1 MAIHQ
6 GVTVQYKTNNGSV
19 PAITLRTYTASNDT
33 DATAAA
39 ADRADLLV
47 LGTGQPTRLYAVVK
61 DSATT
66 EAGATTAGKWWIP
79 A

>member
-1 MAIHQ
+1 MAVHQ
-6 GVTVQYKTNNGSV
+6 GDVVQYKTNNGSV
-19 PAITLRTYTASNDT
+19 PAITLRTYTASTNA

-39 ADRADLLV
+39 GDRADLLV
-47 LGTGQPTRLYAVVK
+47 LGTGTPTRLYAVVK

-66 EAGATTAGKWWIP
+66 EATATTAGKWWIP